1 MRTNLAKLWDFVVRM
16 RTWLLNVGGAVL
28 LALPDLLF
36 LLQAPELMAV
46 LPPGYQKWLA
56 LALLVINIWM
66 RPRPAVRASDPE
78 ASK

>member
-1 MRTNLAKLWDFVVRM
+1 MSRLWDFLVRW
-16 RTWLLNVGGAVL
+16 RTWLANVIGAVL

-56 LALLVINIWM
+56 LALLIVNIWM
-66 RPRPAVRASDPE
+66 RPRPAVRAADPE

>member
-1 MRTNLAKLWDFVVRM
+1 MFSRLWDFLVRW
-16 RTWLLNVGGAVL
+16 RTWLANVIGAVL

-56 LALLVINIWM
+56 LALLIVNIWM
-66 RPRPAVRASDPE
+66 RPRPAVRAADPE
-78 ASK
+78 VRK

>member
-1 MRTNLAKLWDFVVRM
+1 MFSRLWDFLVRW
-16 RTWLLNVGGAVL
+16 RTWLANVIGAVL

-56 LALLVINIWM
+56 LALLIVNIWM
-66 RPRPAVRASDPE
+66 RPRPAVRAADPE
-78 ASK
+78 ARK